1 MTTYHYE
8 IIAIEEGSLARCVEL
23 GVEAIGSTPDRAV
36 TNLREAVADKLN
48 GNEAVA
54 PPETPA
60 IEFNLEKRV
69 EAASEPFGPGDTS
82 RAASVQ

>member
-1 MTTYHYE
+1 MTTYHFE
-8 IIAIEEGSLARCVEL
+8 IIAIEEGSRARCVEL

-36 TNLREAVADKLN
+36 TNLREALAAKLT
-48 GNEAVA
+48 GSEAVA

-60 IEFNLEKRV
+60 IEFELVKQV
-69 EAASEPFGPGDTS
+69 APATEPFGPGDTR